1 MNQIYFDNA
10 ATTKPLDEILSTYE
24 KVAKEYYGNASSIHF
39 LGAEAFNLLNKASEQ
54 ILNNF
59 SLNGYEVI
67 FTSGATEAINLA
79 IKGYCLMHQNRGK
92 HIITSVYEHP
102 SVLESIKQLE
112 ENFGFIVT
120 YLDIDSDGHIDY
132 EQLKNS
138 ITKETILVAIMAVNN
153 EIGSIND
160 ARKIKEL
167 IKDKNKIVFFMD
179 TTQAIGKIK
188 LDYSLLDMFVV
199 AGHKI
204 HGLKGTGCLIK
215 KRSIDLLPL
224 NSGGGQQE
232 NLRSGTIDLPGA
244 ISLSRAIRLINQD
257 LDNNF
262 KKVVLL
268 RDSLLSYLED
278 NKDYFEINSS
288 YENPYI
294 INFSSKYHKASVI
307 VEALSR
313 RGIYVSSISACHS
326 KKEKFSYVV
335 DALKKDKKI
344 AKNTIRVS
352 FSYDNTLKEVEVLKE
367 ELHKIIGDIRDND

>member
-1 MNQIYFDNA
+1 MNKIYFDNA

-352 FSYDNTLKEVEVLKE
+352 FSYDNTLEEVEVLKE
-367 ELHKIIGDIRDND
+367 ELHKIIGEIRDND

>member
-278 NKDYFEINSS
+278 NKDHFEINSS

-352 FSYDNTLKEVEVLKE
+352 FSYDNTVEEVEVLKE
-367 ELHKIIGDIRDND
+367 ELHKIIGEIRDND

>member
-1 MNQIYFDNA
+1 MNKIYFDNA

-132 EQLKNS
+132 EKLKNS

-268 RDSLLSYLED
+268 RDSLLSYLKD
-278 NKDYFEINSS
+278 NKDYFEINTS

-367 ELHKIIGDIRDND
+367 ELHKIIGEIRDND